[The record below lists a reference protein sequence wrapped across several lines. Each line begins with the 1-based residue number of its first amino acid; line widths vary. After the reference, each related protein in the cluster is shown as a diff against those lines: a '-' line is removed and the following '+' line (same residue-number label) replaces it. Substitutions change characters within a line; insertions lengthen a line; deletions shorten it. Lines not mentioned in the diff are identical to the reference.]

1 MGQHR
6 TLSGIF
12 KIDTSVSHHRA
23 DHSLLS
29 EITSDIKTGH
39 DTEVHAYGFDS
50 IIVDTTNS
58 HKGQRVRKHAARGL
72 NVSNLW
78 HLPTQEITR

>member
-29 EITSDIKTGH
+29 ETQVTRYTSNIITGY
-39 DTEVHAYGFDS
+39 DTEVYAYGFDS
-50 IIVDTTNS
+50 IIIDTTNS
-58 HKGQRVRKHAARGL
+58 HKGQRA
-72 NVSNLW
+72 
-78 HLPTQEITR
+78 